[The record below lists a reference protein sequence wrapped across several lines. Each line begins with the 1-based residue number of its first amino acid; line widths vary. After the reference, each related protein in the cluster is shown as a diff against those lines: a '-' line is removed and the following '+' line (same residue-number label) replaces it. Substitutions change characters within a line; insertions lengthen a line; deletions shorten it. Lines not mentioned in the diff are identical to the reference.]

1 MKLSARALAL
11 SGGILCAGTV
21 WLVGIGNALWPG
33 YGAAFL
39 DVVASIYPGYH
50 VGGFGSAFVG
60 ALYALLDGAIG
71 GLVFAWLYN
80 ALSPSAKQ

>member
-1 MKLSARALAL
+1 MKLNAKALAL
-11 SGGILCAGTV
+11 TAGIIWAAAV
-21 WLVGIGNALWPG
+21 WLVGVGNALWPG
-33 YGAAFL
+33 YGLAFL
-39 DVVASIYPGYH
+39 EGVSSIYPGYH